1 MVFKLSPLCGRPEH
15 LLDAVEKMPRDVR
28 DAISVLRIY
37 EIENWTI
44 YYRDFYLPT
53 DLPNLRKVEV
63 HSWAPK
69 VVGDPLLFAHEWN
82 RRHVP
87 EDNEVSRLR
96 VEKFFRDLKSKDTEN
111 ALMNVQKYVS
121 SRVGEGVEIT
131 SIDAPTP
138 RYKHVMEG
146 KWEIM

>member
-1 MVFKLSPLCGRPEH
+1 
-15 LLDAVEKMPRDVR
+15 MPKDVR

-37 EIENWTI
+37 EIINWTM
-44 YYRDFYLPT
+44 YYRGFHLPT
-53 DLPNLRKVEV
+53 DLPNLRKIEV

-96 VEKFFRDLKSKDTEN
+96 VEKFFRDLKLKETED
-111 ALMNVQKYVS
+111 ALIDVQNQVRGWVEK
-121 SRVGEGVEIT
+121 GTEIT
-131 SIDAPTP
+131 LIDAPTP
-138 RYKHVMEG
+138 CYKHVMGER
-146 KWEIM
+146 WEVV